1 MSAPIY
7 FCSVVL
13 VTAIGFWIM
22 TLFRPTMA
30 YPVKEWLAL
39 ERRPQATTN
48 SFYSVRIAPLF
59 DEHCAGCHGPKRQKA
74 KLRLDSYANVVRGG
88 KHGPVIKAGNLHD
101 SELFARLI
109 LPASNDRAMP
119 PDSKPPLTA
128 DEVTVVRLWI
138 AAGASGV
145 QPVDQIKGAPKPLV
159 QVKFAEINEV
169 AVKKAR
175 APLAVVVRKLQSR
188 YPNVIAYESR
198 GSADL
203 QVNASLTNS
212 SFGDADLSALGPLS
226 DHIVWAD
233 LSGTAVT
240 DASATVLATMQQLRV
255 LRLMNTK
262 ITDATVH
269 ALVGLNKLRS
279 LTVVGTAVTVSSLL
293 VLKSKKIQVYDGNDV
308 QDSPD
313 GKR

>member
-13 VTAIGFWIM
+13 CTAIGLSIM

-109 LPASNDRAMP
+109 LPTSNDRAMP

-233 LSGTAVT
+233 LSGTGVT

-279 LTVVGTAVTVSSLL
+279 LTVVGTAVSVSSLL

>member
-1 MSAPIY
+1 
-7 FCSVVL
+7 VVL
-13 VTAIGFWIM
+13 VTAIAFGIM

-30 YPVKEWLAL
+30 YPVKEWLGL
-39 ERRPQATTN
+39 ERRPRATPN

-59 DEHCAGCHGPKRQKA
+59 DEHCAGCHGSKRQKA

-88 KHGPVIKAGNLHD
+88 KHGQVIKAGNLHD
-101 SELFARLI
+101 SELFARLT
-109 LPASNDRAMP
+109 LPASNARAMP

-138 AAGASGV
+138 TAGASGV

-159 QVKFAEINEV
+159 QVKFAEIDEV
-169 AVKKAR
+169 AVAKAR
-175 APLAVVVRKLQSR
+175 APLAVVVDKLQSR
-188 YPNVIAYESR
+188 YPNVIEYESR
-198 GSADL
+198 ASVDL
-203 QVNASLTNS
+203 EVNASLMNS

-240 DASATVLATMQQLRV
+240 DASATVLATMKQLRV

-279 LTVVGTAVTVSSLL
+279 LTVVGTAVTESSLL
-293 VLKSKKIQVYDGNDV
+293 VLKRKKIQVYDGNDV
-308 QDSPD
+308 QDSFD